1 MILISLAEFPV
12 FFWNKMEPADLQF
25 SVSPPLAPRL
35 CVLQWPQSLLQIQLV
50 NQLAVR
56 LGNHGKSR
64 EILRFAGKII
74 ELKGLFTLQCS
85 ITREKN
91 RLVVE
96 PALKN
101 MLVIGDHHSKY
112 GGK

>member
-1 MILISLAEFPV
+1 
-12 FFWNKMEPADLQF
+12 
-25 SVSPPLAPRL
+25 
-35 CVLQWPQSLLQIQLV
+35 V
-50 NQLAVR
+50 NQVAVR